1 MIPNSIAKD
10 IAKIAPQAD
19 PQLVYG
25 YLLLA
30 EFRFSEI
37 SRRALNRE
45 IRIAAECVSADPEQ
59 AARVAASYGLGAA

>member
-10 IAKIAPQAD
+10 IAKIASTAD
-19 PQLVYG
+19 PRLVYG

-30 EFRFSEI
+30 DFRFSEI

-45 IRIAAECVSADPEQ
+45 IRIAAECVELDPAQ
-59 AARVAASYGLGAA
+59 AEMVAQSYGLN